1 MDFSD
6 DTSMAGAVRTLYT
19 FIATCAAAKSKEL
32 RQHLLKQEL
41 QRVKSV
47 DRISTAPETRKLSL

>member
-1 MDFSD
+1 
-6 DTSMAGAVRTLYT
+6 MAGAVRTLYT